1 MGYSVMVAQGTL
13 TPYVCVQLTVPQPH
27 GSIAQ
32 QVERLAVNQCVLG
45 SNPSVTAKDSN
56 SKFKRTIG

>member
-1 MGYSVMVAQGTL
+1 MGRSVMVAQGTL
-13 TPYVCVQLTVPQPH
+13 TPYVCVQLTVSQPY

-32 QVERLAVNQCVLG
+32 LAERVAVNHCVLG

>member
-13 TPYVCVQLTVPQPH
+13 TPYVCVQLTVPQPY

-32 QVERLAVNQCVLG
+32 LVERVAVNHCVLG
-45 SNPSVTAKDSN
+45 SSPSVTAKDS
-56 SKFKRTIG
+56 